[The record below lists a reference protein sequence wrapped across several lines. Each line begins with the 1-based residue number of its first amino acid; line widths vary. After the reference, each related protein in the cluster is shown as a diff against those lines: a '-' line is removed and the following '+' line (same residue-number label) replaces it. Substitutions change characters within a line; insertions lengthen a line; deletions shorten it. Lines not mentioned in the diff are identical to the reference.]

1 MKLTNKH
8 LIGACLL
15 TAVIVFFMAR
25 CVAPQPSPQP
35 ERPVVA
41 WLASVAR
48 TLLWVA
54 FFGDYTEEPSEPQTV
69 KSSVGE
75 DGYPLVDHRR
85 SL

>member
-8 LIGACLL
+8 LIGACAL
-15 TAVIVFFMAR
+15 TAVLVFFLAR
-25 CVAPQPSPQP
+25 CSAPQPSPQP

-54 FFGDYTEEPSEPQTV
+54 FFGDYTEQQPQTV
-69 KSSVGE
+69 QSGVGE